1 MKEAYPPEEQ
11 AFTPQQAYE
20 GAEAEEGA
28 EGHTQAAQIGTA
40 QKGGGKG
47 EGEGGKPGGEH
58 GEGQE
63 PRAGEEAEGE
73 HKLHVAEAEAVHTA
87 QALERRLHQPEHART
102 DEAARKAFLPRHA
115 EEEHSAEQGGQGR
128 AEGVPVRQ
136 EEDEGVDARGNEEGA
151 GEQEQGGES
160 GRGAETPCQQGGD
173 EGGEAFHQRVAPAYG
188 LAAVG
193 TAAPEQE
200 PAQERNEFPRAQSV
214 PTFRAVRRRGDYGL
228 AAHIAPYA
236 HVAETA
242 QHEAEQGGEE
252 EEGGRRRCGKGHGGS
267 GGLRYVLMYRKGG
280 RDAQAR
286 LRWKRREKECSNVKN
301 VFS

>member
-1 MKEAYPPEEQ
+1 MNTKSW
-11 AFTPQQAYE
+11 
-20 GAEAEEGA
+20 
-28 EGHTQAAQIGTA
+28 
-40 QKGGGKG
+40 
-47 EGEGGKPGGEH
+47 KP
-58 GEGQE
+58 
-63 PRAGEEAEGE
+63 
-73 HKLHVAEAEAVHTA
+73 
-87 QALERRLHQPEHART
+87 
-102 DEAARKAFLPRHA
+102 HA
-115 EEEHSAEQGGQGR
+115 EEENGTEEGGQGR
-128 AEGVPVRQ
+128 TESVPVRQ
-136 EEDEGVDARGNEEGA
+136 EEGEGVDARGNEEGA
-151 GEQEQGGES
+151 GEQE
-160 GRGAETPCQQGGD
+160 QGGD

-200 PAQERNEFPRAQSV
+200 PAQERNEFPRTQSV

-236 HVAETA
+236 YVAETA

-252 EEGGRRRCGKGHGGS
+252 EEGGRRKCGKGHGGS

-301 VFS
+301 IFS